1 MNNGKHF
8 SDEFLNA
15 FVDNQLA
22 PEEKSLGY
30 VEISRDETMN
40 RQVCELRKLHD
51 VVQLAY
57 REPPAPPARPARAA
71 RRTGLRSAIA
81 ASLLLAVGVGIGLK
95 IVPPGHDNPP
105 AAKSAARVPAPART
119 IARVAQPT
127 RSDAASRPA
136 GTDLS
141 SSAAQPFAAAAVPA
155 GPASSRREVTGGT
168 TNKVLIHVAND
179 DTQRLAQAL
188 DDIEDLLRFYK
199 NGHQNAHVEVV
210 VNGRGMELV
219 RSDVSVFAER
229 IQRLQ
234 REYDNLTFAACQNT
248 IDRLAREQKITVRL
262 LPGVVT
268 IDSGMAEIMRRQ
280 NQGWTYLQV

>member
-1 MNNGKHF
+1 MNNGKQF

-30 VEISRDETMN
+30 VEINRDEALN

-51 VVQLAY
+51 VVQMAY
-57 REPPAPPARPARAA
+57 REPPAPPTRPARAA

-95 IVPPGHDNPP
+95 IVPSGHGNPP
-105 AAKSAARVPAPART
+105 AAKPSAHAITSTALPVRPDVAP
-119 IARVAQPT
+119 Q
-127 RSDAASRPA
+127 SA

-141 SSAAQPFAAAAVPA
+141 SSAAQPVTAT
-155 GPASSRREVTGGT
+155 REVAGGT

-199 NGHQNAHVEVV
+199 DSHQRAHVEVV
-210 VNGRGMELV
+210 VNGRGMKLV

-234 REYDNLTFAACQNT
+234 REYDNVTFAACQNT
-248 IDRLAREQKITVRL
+248 IDRLARERGIVVRL

-268 IDSGMAEIMRRQ
+268 IDSGMAEITRRQ